1 MKITAGQLRTMI
13 SEEIYRHLN
22 EATVNVVKPPSKVLK
37 GQNYQ
42 QGFIQV
48 DDEIYRCSALQIVPY
63 GAKAWDIRFEREIKE
78 IKNIMGSK
86 YVDSQYVSNVMGD
99 KGMSHSVAVLRAV
112 EKWFMEWYSLNK
124 SNVKV
129 VVIGSKADEESRTSL
144 YELLTNRIVSKLGL
158 SLLSTSASDAGGI
171 DRRAF
176 ILYDGEYVKSNPKY
190 KEILNKLLDRLF
202 GITL

>member
-1 MKITAGQLRTMI
+1 MKIRVSQLRRII

-22 EATVNVVKPPSKVLK
+22 EATVDVIKPPAKISK
-37 GQNYQ
+37 GGNFQ

-48 DDEIYRCSALQIVPY
+48 DDEIYRCSALQIAPY
-63 GAKAWDIRFEREIKE
+63 GAKAWDIRFERELKE
-78 IKNIMGSK
+78 ISK
-86 YVDSQYVSNVMGD
+86 YDDSRYVSNVMGD

-144 YELLTNRIVSKLGL
+144 YELLTKRIVSKLGL
-158 SLLSTSASDAGGI
+158 SLLSTSATDAGGI

-176 ILYDGEYVKSNPKY
+176 ILYDGEYVESNPKY
-190 KEILNKLLDRLF
+190 KEILNKFLNRLF
-202 GITL
+202 GATL